1 MTTDPIKLA
10 RREAIARIIDPAAV
24 DWKEPWRE
32 EPTREMLNAA
42 IDDDDNTAGAGW
54 NCYVERLSL
63 PQGRTM
69 TTEANKCRHCGAQ
82 PRWWESRRV
91 VRFTCGGGFQPTNH
105 AAFFLCER
113 TPAGEQQ

>member
-1 MTTDPIKLA
+1 
-10 RREAIARIIDPAAV
+10 
-24 DWKEPWRE
+24 
-32 EPTREMLNAA
+32 
-42 IDDDDNTAGAGW
+42 
-54 NCYVERLSL
+54 
-63 PQGRTM
+63 M

-82 PRWWESRRV
+82 PRRPRWWESRRV